1 MVGDEEAHAQQ
12 DESSQ
17 SSSKIDP
24 TPKWKAAITLNVDK
38 EDLVTLADTGCM
50 HTAVS
55 ANLLRRHSALY
66 ENKIEPHLGRTIS
79 IDGTKVETIG
89 KMRIHFR
96 IGGRH
101 LSMTCRIVKNLVY
114 DFILGWDFFHK
125 YKCSIHPS
133 EGYLQLENERIPLIP
148 NSVAVS
154 SSHFAL
160 SEDTVVPPLSK
171 MITNANFYIN
181 PEDNINTTDTVEV
194 CLWCH
199 VFPL

>member
-96 IGGRH
+96 VGGRH

-114 DFILGWDFFHK
+114 DFILGWD
-125 YKCSIHPS
+125 
-133 EGYLQLENERIPLIP
+133 YLSWLSLFDGIIYLGQDY
-148 NSVAVS
+148 SVTFVS
-154 SSHFAL
+154 FS
-160 SEDTVVPPLSK
+160 
-171 MITNANFYIN
+171 NFS
-181 PEDNINTTDTVEV
+181 
-194 CLWCH
+194 
-199 VFPL
+199 